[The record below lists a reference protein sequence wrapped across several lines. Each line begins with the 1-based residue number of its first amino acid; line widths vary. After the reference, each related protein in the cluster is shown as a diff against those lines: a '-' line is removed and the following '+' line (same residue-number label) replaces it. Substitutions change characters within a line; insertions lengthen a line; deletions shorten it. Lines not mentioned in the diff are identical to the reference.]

1 MIHLILINIL
11 IIMLSFILL
20 YLNFFLSKKKFK
32 YRNKLTSFEC
42 GFDNI
47 SFMRLPFSIN
57 FFMISLI
64 FLIFDIEISLIFPM
78 IKIMKMK
85 FFKIKMF
92 FIMITILLIIGL
104 YYEWK
109 EGSLKWLN

>member
-1 MIHLILINIL
+1 MFYLILMNL
-11 IIMLSFILL
+11 MIIMLSFILL
-20 YLNFFLSKKKFK
+20 SFNLILSKKKIK
-32 YRNKLTSFEC
+32 SRNKLTSFEC

-57 FFMISLI
+57 FFMISMI
-64 FLIFDIEISLIFPM
+64 FLIFDIEISLIFPI
-78 IKIMKMK
+78 IKIFNMNN
-85 FFKIKMF
+85 FIFKNIF
-92 FIMITILLIIGL
+92 LIILIILILGL